1 MVQNKNKSYF
11 YGRRT
16 FSRILALQFLY
27 KTEFVPNSNSE
38 IYMRDAKLILKEIK
52 IDGFDDDISNY
63 DSDDIDYA
71 NKILIG
77 VNNQK
82 NTIDSIIETFA
93 TSFPLKDVAIIDK
106 NILRICILEIK
117 YLELKS
123 EIALDEA
130 IEIAKI
136 FGAESS
142 AAFINGVVDSFIQ
155 DIKKNKE
162 KI

>member
-1 MVQNKNKSYF
+1 MVQNKDKSYF

-27 KTEFVPNSNSE
+27 KTEFNPNSNSE
-38 IYMRDAKLILKEIK
+38 IYMNDAKLILNEIK

-63 DSDDIDYA
+63 DSGDIDYA

-106 NILRICILEIK
+106 NILRICIVEIK
-117 YLELKS
+117 YFELKS

-136 FGAESS
+136 FGSESS

-155 DIKKNKE
+155 DIKKKKE

>member
-11 YGRRT
+11 YGKRT
-16 FSRILALQFLY
+16 FSRILALQSLY
-27 KTEFVPNSNSE
+27 KTEFMPNYNSE
-38 IYMRDAKLILKEIK
+38 ISMNDAKLILNEIK

-63 DSDDIDYA
+63 DSEDIDYA

-136 FGAESS
+136 FGSESS
-142 AAFINGVVDSFIQ
+142 ASFINGVVDSFIQ
-155 DIKKNKE
+155 GIKKNKE
-162 KI
+162 

>member
-1 MVQNKNKSYF
+1 MVQNKDKSYF

-27 KTEFVPNSNSE
+27 KTEFNPNSNSE
-38 IYMRDAKLILKEIK
+38 IYMNDAKLILNEIK

-63 DSDDIDYA
+63 DSGDIDYA

-106 NILRICILEIK
+106 NILRICIVEIK
-117 YLELKS
+117 YFELKS